1 VNVGPYEKKI
11 KRTAFLL
18 NDYAIRIWPTQGTLL
33 CFNTGIVYHETCKNE
48 GYTQIGL
55 TLCNKPQVMKK
66 GLEVLDK
73 NKYNI
78 FR

>member
-1 VNVGPYEKKI
+1 VNISLYEKKI
-11 KRTAFLL
+11 KRTVFLL
-18 NDYAIRIWPTQGTLL
+18 NDYAIQIWPTQGTLL
-33 CFNTGIVYHETCKNE
+33 RFNTGTMYHETCKNE
-48 GYTQIGL
+48 GYIQIGL
-55 TLCNKPQVMKK
+55 ALCNKPQVMKK